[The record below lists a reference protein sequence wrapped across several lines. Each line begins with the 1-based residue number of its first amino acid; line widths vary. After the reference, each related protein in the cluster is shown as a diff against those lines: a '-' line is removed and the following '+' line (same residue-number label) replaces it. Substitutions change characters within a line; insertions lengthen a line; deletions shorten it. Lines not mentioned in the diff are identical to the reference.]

1 MAAARHGDDS
11 IGYFRTAI
19 WLNPKFWQARYLL
32 GCELAGEGR
41 IEEAQA
47 QFSEVVRIRPD
58 FARAHLNDGVALAK
72 LGKLDEA
79 FKEFQITLQLNPT
92 NTVARQ
98 NLEAV
103 QAKIQAP
110 KTRSQ

>member
-1 MAAARHGDDS
+1 M
-11 IGYFRTAI
+11 
-19 WLNPKFWQARYLL
+19 NPKFWQARYLL
-32 GCELAGEGR
+32 GGELAAEGK

-47 QFSEVVRIRPD
+47 EFSEVVRIRPD
-58 FARAHLNDGVALAK
+58 FARAHLNNGVALIK

-79 FKEFQITLQLNPT
+79 LKEFQITLRLNPT
-92 NTVARQ
+92 NAVAQQ

-103 QAKIQAP
+103 QASIQAL